1 MPRNRPLPALAPVLL
16 AGALALGAC
25 GGSGDAGP
33 VSGPTTPGSTA
44 PGSTAPGSTAPSSPG
59 GTTSG
64 AGAAF
69 PITIERS
76 GGLAGFADKVVVA
89 RDGSAEV
96 TTKSGASTCTV
107 APEAMAA
114 LARTAATATGSAT
127 ATAQHPDGLVVTVT
141 TSRGSVALQEGDLP
155 GTAPTVGAL
164 LEDLARPAAE
174 RTTCR

>member
-107 APEAMAA
+107 AP
-114 LARTAATATGSAT
+114 LSLI
-127 ATAQHPDGLVVTVT
+127 HI
-141 TSRGSVALQEGDLP
+141 
-155 GTAPTVGAL
+155 
-164 LEDLARPAAE
+164 
-174 RTTCR
+174 